1 MIQAFQIASSGLK
14 RWLKP
19 ARNEAYKRWIKRF
32 PCLACGS
39 TYMVDPAHTGPH
51 GFGSRSSDYSCIPL
65 CRKCHPEFDAAPRQ
79 FAFHRGI
86 AGDQQSSGAN
96 AKHFSGKTLNQ
107 SSEGLRGK
115 RGNHDHMTK

>member
-1 MIQAFQIASSGLK
+1 MIQLYAIASSGLK

-79 FAFHRGI
+79 FASEREWSI
-86 AGDQQSSGAN
+86 AEIVTLWN
-96 AKHFSGKTLNQ
+96 HLWFLKT
-107 SSEGLRGK
+107 
-115 RGNHDHMTK
+115 GNKVGVELEKAA